1 MKPMFLPGVEQN
13 GEPGP
18 YRDMVR
24 MMQEAGSE
32 YPQIWHMFAFWP
44 RATEHLARFTQ
55 EIMRE
60 EGPISPGIRELIAA
74 YTSYRNDC
82 PFWLKSHAAVAAELL
97 GSEEL
102 VWGVLKD
109 LESSALAEKEKAL
122 FRFVDK
128 VNHDSPKITAEDMQP
143 LYAVGWTDEAIY
155 FAITVC
161 ALFNFYN
168 RWIDASGVH
177 ALSDEAHRA
186 GGKRSAVHGYVRK

>member
-1 MKPMFLPGVEQN
+1 
-13 GEPGP
+13 
-18 YRDMVR
+18 
-24 MMQEAGSE
+24 
-32 YPQIWHMFAFWP
+32 
-44 RATEHLARFTQ
+44 
-55 EIMRE
+55 
-60 EGPISPGIRELIAA
+60 
-74 YTSYRNDC
+74 
-82 PFWLKSHAAVAAELL
+82 LL
-97 GSEEL
+97 GDEEL

-109 LESSALAEKEKAL
+109 LESSALPEKEKAL

-128 VNHDSPKITAEDMQP
+128 VNHDSPRITPEDMQP